1 MSKMDGGALA
11 VEILKT
17 ENVSH
22 IFSLSGG
29 HINPIYNAC
38 LDAGIRIIDTRHEE
52 AAVDMASGWAEV
64 TGEPGVVV
72 VTAGPGVTNAFS
84 AMVRARLANAPVVL
98 IGGDCSNKHR
108 TMGAPQEVDT
118 PLILKTTTKYAERVD
133 DVRRIPEYLSA
144 AFRAARSGKP
154 GPVFLSIPLDVIYD
168 EADADEIAIPDGYRT
183 TDRPAGDP
191 EAIQQAM
198 DLLAK
203 AERPVV
209 LACRGVWWSQA
220 HAELQA
226 FIEKANLP
234 LYTGFMG
241 RAFVPEDHPLAFGI
255 AQPLY
260 GSSAGTGVA
269 GADVVLAVGVTFDYN
284 FGYGQPPL
292 FREDVKVVQVDID
305 AAEIGRNRPVDIG
318 IAGDPR
324 AVLQQFLSELETRAD
339 VRGPDGWLARLRDAQ
354 ASVARD
360 AEPLLNSDNVP
371 LHPLRLCKEIRDF
384 LPRVA
389 TIASDGGD
397 NHWWCLP
404 FFRAYAP
411 ARYIKC
417 STAYGGLGAGI
428 PIALAAKLARPDEP
442 VLVFSGDGS
451 FGFNGME
458 FDTAVRHNIPIVC
471 VVANDQC
478 WGMILHGQESTY
490 GKDRV
495 VGTELGLRRY
505 DKMVEALGGHGE
517 FVERPEEVRPALE
530 RAFASGKPACV
541 NVMVESLVSSGSP
554 WFGSMA

>member
-1 MSKMDGGALA
+1 MSKIDGGALA
-11 VEILKT
+11 VEILKK
-17 ENVSH
+17 EKVSH

-98 IGGDCSNKHR
+98 IGGDCSNERR
-108 TMGAPQEVDT
+108 TMGAPQEVDA

-133 DVRRIPEYLSA
+133 DVCRIPEYLST
-144 AFRAARSGKP
+144 AFREARSGKP

-168 EADADEIAIPDGYRT
+168 EADAAEVAIPDGYRT

-191 EAIQQAM
+191 GPIRQAM
-198 DLLAK
+198 GLLAQ
-203 AERPVV
+203 AESPVV

-220 HAELQA
+220 HVELQA
-226 FIEKANLP
+226 FIEKSNLP

-260 GSSAGTGVA
+260 GSSAETGVA
-269 GADVVLAVGVTFDYN
+269 GADVVFAVGVTFDYN
-284 FGYGQPPL
+284 FGYGKPPL
-292 FREDVKVVQVDID
+292 FREDVKVIQVDID

-318 IAGDPR
+318 IVGDPR
-324 AVLQQFLSELETRAD
+324 AVLQQFLSELETRSD
-339 VRGPDGWLARLRDAQ
+339 VRGADEWLAKLREAQ
-354 ASVARD
+354 ANVAKD
-360 AEPLLNSDNVP
+360 AEPLLNSDSVP
-371 LHPLRLCKEIRDF
+371 LHPLRLCKEIQDF
-384 LPRVA
+384 LPREA
-389 TIASDGGD
+389 TISSDGGD

-428 PIALAAKLARPDEP
+428 PIGLAAKLARPDEP

-490 GKDRV
+490 GKDRI

-517 FVERPEEVRPALE
+517 FVERPEEIRPALE